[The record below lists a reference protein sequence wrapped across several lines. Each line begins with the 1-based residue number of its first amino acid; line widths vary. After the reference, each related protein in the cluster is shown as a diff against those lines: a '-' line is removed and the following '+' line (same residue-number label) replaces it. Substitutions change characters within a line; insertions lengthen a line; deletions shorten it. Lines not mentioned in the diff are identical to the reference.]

1 MKFTKK
7 IAFASASL
15 ALTMATP
22 AALLTQNAA
31 FAKTTTVKQATKV
44 KVTKKT
50 TPFYHKDGSKF
61 TKKKPYVYGSWKS
74 TVAYKNTS
82 YNVVKTVTIK
92 GAKYYYIGNDAYLK
106 ASDVKVTATKT
117 VKSSSTSSAKKASTS
132 SSKTTSK
139 KTSSTSSSSKS
150 SSKKTS
156 STSSS
161 TSSAKKAST
170 SSSKTTS
177 KKTSSTSSSSKSS
190 SKKTSSTSSSSS
202 SKKTVTQIQVTKKT
216 TPFYH
221 KDGSKFTK
229 KSPYVYQGWK
239 STVAYKGTKYKV
251 SKTITIKGSKYYY
264 IGNSAYLKASAVKV
278 IASK

>member
-15 ALTMATP
+15 ALTLATP

-61 TKKKPYVYGSWKS
+61 TKKKPYVYGDWKS

-106 ASDVKVTATKT
+106 ASAVKVTATKT
-117 VKSSSTSSAKKASTS
+117 VKSSSSSKKASTTS
-132 SSKTTSK
+132 KKTTSK
-139 KTSSTSSSSKS
+139 KTSS
-150 SSKKTS
+150 
-156 STSSS
+156 
-161 TSSAKKAST
+161 
-170 SSSKTTS
+170 SSSKTSS
-177 KKTSSTSSSSKSS
+177 KKSSSTSSSSS
-190 SKKTSSTSSSSS
+190 SKKTS

-251 SKTITIKGSKYYY
+251 SKTITIKGKKYYY
-264 IGNSAYLKASAVKV
+264 VGNSAYLKASAVKV

>member
-15 ALTMATP
+15 ALTLATP

-61 TKKKPYVYGSWKS
+61 TKKKPYVYGDWKS

-82 YNVVKTVTIK
+82 YNVVKAVTIK

-117 VKSSSTSSAKKASTS
+117 VKSSSTSSSKKASTS

-139 KTSSTSSSSKS
+139 NTSSS
-150 SSKKTS
+150 
-156 STSSS
+156 
-161 TSSAKKAST
+161 A
-170 SSSKTTS
+170 SKT
-177 KKTSSTSSSSKSS
+177 S

-202 SKKTVTQIQVTKKT
+202 SEKTSSKKTVTEIQVTKKT

-229 KSPYVYQGWK
+229 NSPYVYQGWK

-264 IGNSAYLKASAVKV
+264 VGNSAYLKASAVKV

>member
-15 ALTMATP
+15 ALILATP
-22 AALLTQNAA
+22 AALLTQNVA

-61 TKKKPYVYGSWKS
+61 TKKKPYVYGGWKS

-161 TSSAKKAST
+161 TSSS
-170 SSSKTTS
+170 
-177 KKTSSTSSSSKSS
+177 SS
-190 SKKTSSTSSSSS
+190 SKKTSSKKTS

-229 KSPYVYQGWK
+229 KSPYFYQGWK

>member
-15 ALTMATP
+15 ALTLATP

-31 FAKTTTVKQATKV
+31 FAKTTTVKQATKI

-61 TKKKPYVYGSWKS
+61 TKKKPYVYGDWKS

-106 ASDVKVTATKT
+106 ASAVKVTATKA
-117 VKSSSTSSAKKASTS
+117 VKSSSSSKKAS
-132 SSKTTSK
+132 TTSK
-139 KTSSTSSSSKS
+139 KTSS
-150 SSKKTS
+150 
-156 STSSS
+156 
-161 TSSAKKAST
+161 
-170 SSSKTTS
+170 SSSKTSS
-177 KKTSSTSSSSKSS
+177 KKSSSTSSSSS
-190 SKKTSSTSSSSS
+190 SKKTS

-251 SKTITIKGSKYYY
+251 SKTITIKNKKYYY
-264 IGNSAYLKASAVKV
+264 VGNSAYLKASAVKV

>member
-15 ALTMATP
+15 ALTLATP

-61 TKKKPYVYGSWKS
+61 TKKKPYAYGDWKS

-106 ASDVKVTATKT
+106 ASAVKVTATKT
-117 VKSSSTSSAKKASTS
+117 VKSSSSSKKASTT

-139 KTSSTSSSSKS
+139 KTSS
-150 SSKKTS
+150 
-156 STSSS
+156 
-161 TSSAKKAST
+161 
-170 SSSKTTS
+170 SSSKTSS
-177 KKTSSTSSSSKSS
+177 KKSSSTSSSSS
-190 SKKTSSTSSSSS
+190 SKKTS

-251 SKTITIKGSKYYY
+251 SKTITIKNKKYYY
-264 IGNSAYLKASAVKV
+264 VGNSAYLKASAVKV

>member
-15 ALTMATP
+15 ALTLATP

-44 KVTKKT
+44 KVTKNT
-50 TPFYHKDGSKF
+50 TPFYHKDGSMF
-61 TKKKPYVYGSWKS
+61 TKKKPYVYGDWKS

-117 VKSSSTSSAKKASTS
+117 VKSSSTSSST
-132 SSKTTSK
+132 
-139 KTSSTSSSSKS
+139 
-150 SSKKTS
+150 
-156 STSSS
+156 
-161 TSSAKKAST
+161 
-170 SSSKTTS
+170 
-177 KKTSSTSSSSKSS
+177 S

-202 SKKTVTQIQVTKKT
+202 SEKTSSKKTVTEIQVTKKT

-251 SKTITIKGSKYYY
+251 SKTITIKNKKYYY
-264 IGNSAYLKASAVKV
+264 VGNSAYLKASAVKV

>member
-15 ALTMATP
+15 ALTLATP

-82 YNVVKTVTIK
+82 YKVVKTVTIK

-106 ASDVKVTATKT
+106 ASAVKVTATKT
-117 VKSSSTSSAKKASTS
+117 VKSSSSSKKASTS
-132 SSKTTSK
+132 SSKTSSK

-150 SSKKTS
+150 SS
-156 STSSS
+156 TSSS
-161 TSSAKKAST
+161 
-170 SSSKTTS
+170 
-177 KKTSSTSSSSKSS
+177 SS
-190 SKKTSSTSSSSS
+190 SKKTS

-251 SKTITIKGSKYYY
+251 SKTVTIKNKKYYY

>member
-139 KTSSTSSSSKS
+139 KTSSTSSSS
-150 SSKKTS
+150 SSKKT
-156 STSSS
+156 
-161 TSSAKKAST
+161 
-170 SSSKTTS
+170 
-177 KKTSSTSSSSKSS
+177 
-190 SKKTSSTSSSSS
+190 S

-264 IGNSAYLKASAVKV
+264 IGNSAYLKAGAVKV

>member
-15 ALTMATP
+15 ALTLATP
-22 AALLTQNAA
+22 AALLTQNAV

-61 TKKKPYVYGSWKS
+61 TKKKPYVYGDWKS

-139 KTSSTSSSSKS
+139 KTSSTSSSTSSSS
-150 SSKKTS
+150 SSKKT
-156 STSSS
+156 
-161 TSSAKKAST
+161 
-170 SSSKTTS
+170 
-177 KKTSSTSSSSKSS
+177 
-190 SKKTSSTSSSSS
+190 S

>member
-15 ALTMATP
+15 ALTLATP

-92 GAKYYYIGNDAYLK
+92 GAKYYYIGSDAYLK

-132 SSKTTSK
+132 SS
-139 KTSSTSSSSKS
+139 
-150 SSKKTS
+150 
-156 STSSS
+156 
-161 TSSAKKAST
+161 
-170 SSSKTTS
+170 
-177 KKTSSTSSSSKSS
+177 SS

-202 SKKTVTQIQVTKKT
+202 SKKTSSEKTVTEIQVTKKT

-251 SKTITIKGSKYYY
+251 SKTITIKNKKYYY
-264 IGNSAYLKASAVKV
+264 VGNSAYLKASAVKV
-278 IASK
+278 IAAK

>member
-15 ALTMATP
+15 ALTLATP

-82 YNVVKTVTIK
+82 YKVVKTVTIK

-117 VKSSSTSSAKKASTS
+117 VKSSSSSKKASTS
-132 SSKTTSK
+132 SKKTSSSKTSSK

-150 SSKKTS
+150 SS
-156 STSSS
+156 
-161 TSSAKKAST
+161 
-170 SSSKTTS
+170 
-177 KKTSSTSSSSKSS
+177 
-190 SKKTSSTSSSSS
+190 TSSSSS
-202 SKKTVTQIQVTKKT
+202 SKKTSSKKTVSQIQVTKKT

-251 SKTITIKGSKYYY
+251 SKTITIKNKKYYY

>member
-15 ALTMATP
+15 ALTLATP

-61 TKKKPYVYGSWKS
+61 TKKKPYVYGGWKS

-139 KTSSTSSSSKS
+139 KTSSTSSSTSSSS
-150 SSKKTS
+150 SSKKT
-156 STSSS
+156 
-161 TSSAKKAST
+161 
-170 SSSKTTS
+170 
-177 KKTSSTSSSSKSS
+177 
-190 SKKTSSTSSSSS
+190 S

>member
-15 ALTMATP
+15 ALTLATP
-22 AALLTQNAA
+22 AALLTQNVA

-61 TKKKPYVYGSWKS
+61 TKKKPYVYGGWKS

-132 SSKTTSK
+132 SSKSSSK

-156 STSSS
+156 STS
-161 TSSAKKAST
+161 
-170 SSSKTTS
+170 
-177 KKTSSTSSSSKSS
+177 
-190 SKKTSSTSSSSS
+190 SSTSSSSS

-239 STVAYKGTKYKV
+239 STVAYKGIKYKV

>member
-139 KTSSTSSSSKS
+139 KTSSTSSSTSSSS
-150 SSKKTS
+150 SSKKT
-156 STSSS
+156 
-161 TSSAKKAST
+161 
-170 SSSKTTS
+170 
-177 KKTSSTSSSSKSS
+177 
-190 SKKTSSTSSSSS
+190 S

-251 SKTITIKGSKYYY
+251 SRTITIKGSKYYY

-278 IASK
+278 IAYK

>member
-15 ALTMATP
+15 ALTLATP
-22 AALLTQNAA
+22 AALLTQNVA

-61 TKKKPYVYGSWKS
+61 TKKKPYVYGGWKS

-132 SSKTTSK
+132 SSK
-139 KTSSTSSSSKS
+139 S

-156 STSSS
+156 STS
-161 TSSAKKAST
+161 
-170 SSSKTTS
+170 
-177 KKTSSTSSSSKSS
+177 
-190 SKKTSSTSSSSS
+190 SSTSSSSS

>member
-44 KVTKKT
+44 KVTNKT

-117 VKSSSTSSAKKASTS
+117 VKSSSTSS
-132 SSKTTSK
+132 
-139 KTSSTSSSSKS
+139 SSKS

-161 TSSAKKAST
+161 TSSS
-170 SSSKTTS
+170 
-177 KKTSSTSSSSKSS
+177 SS
-190 SKKTSSTSSSSS
+190 SKKTS

-229 KSPYVYQGWK
+229 KSQYVYQGWK

>member
-15 ALTMATP
+15 ALTLATP

-82 YNVVKTVTIK
+82 YKVVKTVTIK

-117 VKSSSTSSAKKASTS
+117 VKSSSSSKKASTS
-132 SSKTTSK
+132 SSKTSSK

-150 SSKKTS
+150 SS
-156 STSSS
+156 TSSS
-161 TSSAKKAST
+161 
-170 SSSKTTS
+170 
-177 KKTSSTSSSSKSS
+177 SS
-190 SKKTSSTSSSSS
+190 SKKTS

-221 KDGSKFTK
+221 KNGSKFTK

-251 SKTITIKGSKYYY
+251 SKTITIKNKKYYY

>member
-15 ALTMATP
+15 ALTLATP
-22 AALLTQNAA
+22 AALLTQNVA

-161 TSSAKKAST
+161 TSSS
-170 SSSKTTS
+170 
-177 KKTSSTSSSSKSS
+177 SS
-190 SKKTSSTSSSSS
+190 SKKTSSKKTS

>member
-15 ALTMATP
+15 ALTLATP
-22 AALLTQNAA
+22 AALLTQNVA

-61 TKKKPYVYGSWKS
+61 TKKKPYVYGGWKS

-132 SSKTTSK
+132 SSKSSSK

-156 STSSS
+156 STS
-161 TSSAKKAST
+161 
-170 SSSKTTS
+170 
-177 KKTSSTSSSSKSS
+177 
-190 SKKTSSTSSSSS
+190 SSTSSSSS

-239 STVAYKGTKYKV
+239 STVVYKGTKYKV

>member
-15 ALTMATP
+15 ALTLATP

-50 TPFYHKDGSKF
+50 THFYHKDGFKF

-82 YNVVKTVTIK
+82 YKVVKTVTIK

-117 VKSSSTSSAKKASTS
+117 VKSSSSSKKASTS
-132 SSKTTSK
+132 SSKTSSK

-150 SSKKTS
+150 SS
-156 STSSS
+156 TSSS
-161 TSSAKKAST
+161 
-170 SSSKTTS
+170 
-177 KKTSSTSSSSKSS
+177 SS
-190 SKKTSSTSSSSS
+190 SKKTS

-251 SKTITIKGSKYYY
+251 SKTITIKNKKYYY

>member
-22 AALLTQNAA
+22 AALLTQSAA

-139 KTSSTSSSSKS
+139 KTSL
-150 SSKKTS
+150 
-156 STSSS
+156 
-161 TSSAKKAST
+161 
-170 SSSKTTS
+170 
-177 KKTSSTSSSSKSS
+177 TSSSSKSS
-190 SKKTSSTSSSSS
+190 SKKTSSTSSSSSSKKTS

>member
-15 ALTMATP
+15 ALTLATP

-61 TKKKPYVYGSWKS
+61 TKKKPYVYGGWKS

-92 GAKYYYIGNDAYLK
+92 GAKYYYIGKDAYLK
-106 ASDVKVTATKT
+106 ARDVKVTATKT

-139 KTSSTSSSSKS
+139 KTSSTSSSTSSSS
-150 SSKKTS
+150 SSKKT
-156 STSSS
+156 
-161 TSSAKKAST
+161 
-170 SSSKTTS
+170 
-177 KKTSSTSSSSKSS
+177 
-190 SKKTSSTSSSSS
+190 S

>member
-15 ALTMATP
+15 ALTLATP

-161 TSSAKKAST
+161 
-170 SSSKTTS
+170 
-177 KKTSSTSSSSKSS
+177 SS
-190 SKKTSSTSSSSS
+190 SKKTS

-239 STVAYKGTKYKV
+239 STVAYKGIKYKV

>member
-15 ALTMATP
+15 ALTLATP
-22 AALLTQNAA
+22 AALLTQNVA

-61 TKKKPYVYGSWKS
+61 TKKKPYVYGGWKS
-74 TVAYKNTS
+74 IVAYKNTS

-106 ASDVKVTATKT
+106 ASDIKVTATKT

-139 KTSSTSSSSKS
+139 KTSSTSSSSK
-150 SSKKTS
+150 
-156 STSSS
+156 
-161 TSSAKKAST
+161 
-170 SSSKTTS
+170 
-177 KKTSSTSSSSKSS
+177 
-190 SKKTSSTSSSSS
+190 SS

-264 IGNSAYLKASAVKV
+264 IGNSAYLKASAVKPLR
-278 IASK
+278 

>member
-15 ALTMATP
+15 ALTLATP

-61 TKKKPYVYGSWKS
+61 TKKKPYAYGDWKS

-106 ASDVKVTATKT
+106 ASAVKVTATKA
-117 VKSSSTSSAKKASTS
+117 VKSSSSSKKASTT

-139 KTSSTSSSSKS
+139 KTSS
-150 SSKKTS
+150 
-156 STSSS
+156 
-161 TSSAKKAST
+161 
-170 SSSKTTS
+170 SSSKTSS
-177 KKTSSTSSSSKSS
+177 KKSSSTSSSSS
-190 SKKTSSTSSSSS
+190 SKKTS

-251 SKTITIKGSKYYY
+251 SKTITIKNKKYYY
-264 IGNSAYLKASAVKV
+264 VGNSAYLKASAVKV

>member
-15 ALTMATP
+15 ALTLATP

-61 TKKKPYVYGSWKS
+61 TKKKPYVYGDWKS

-106 ASDVKVTATKT
+106 ASAVKVTATKA
-117 VKSSSTSSAKKASTS
+117 VKSSSSSKKASTT

-139 KTSSTSSSSKS
+139 KSSSSSSKTSSKKSSSTSSSS
-150 SSKKTS
+150 SSKKT
-156 STSSS
+156 
-161 TSSAKKAST
+161 
-170 SSSKTTS
+170 
-177 KKTSSTSSSSKSS
+177 
-190 SKKTSSTSSSSS
+190 S

-251 SKTITIKGSKYYY
+251 SKTIPIKNKKYYY
-264 IGNSAYLKASAVKV
+264 VGNSAYLKASAVKV

>member
-15 ALTMATP
+15 ALTLATP
-22 AALLTQNAA
+22 AALLTQNVA

-61 TKKKPYVYGSWKS
+61 TKKKPYVYGGWKS

-161 TSSAKKAST
+161 TSS
-170 SSSKTTS
+170 
-177 KKTSSTSSSSKSS
+177 
-190 SKKTSSTSSSSS
+190 SSS

>member
-15 ALTMATP
+15 ALTLATP

-61 TKKKPYVYGSWKS
+61 TKKKPYVYGGWKS

-106 ASDVKVTATKT
+106 ARDVKVTATKT

-150 SSKKTS
+150 SSKKT
-156 STSSS
+156 
-161 TSSAKKAST
+161 
-170 SSSKTTS
+170 
-177 KKTSSTSSSSKSS
+177 
-190 SKKTSSTSSSSS
+190 
-202 SKKTVTQIQVTKKT
+202 VTQIQVTKKT

-221 KDGSKFTK
+221 KDGSKLTK

>member
-15 ALTMATP
+15 ALTLATP

-61 TKKKPYVYGSWKS
+61 TKKKPYVYGDWKS

-106 ASDVKVTATKT
+106 ASAVKVTATKA
-117 VKSSSTSSAKKASTS
+117 VKSSSSSKKASTT

-139 KTSSTSSSSKS
+139 KTSS
-150 SSKKTS
+150 
-156 STSSS
+156 
-161 TSSAKKAST
+161 
-170 SSSKTTS
+170 SSSKTSS
-177 KKTSSTSSSSKSS
+177 KKSSSTSSSSS
-190 SKKTSSTSSSSS
+190 SKKTS

-251 SKTITIKGSKYYY
+251 SKTITIKNKKYYY
-264 IGNSAYLKASAVKV
+264 VGNSAYLKASAVKV

>member
-117 VKSSSTSSAKKASTS
+117 VKSSS
-132 SSKTTSK
+132 
-139 KTSSTSSSSKS
+139 
-150 SSKKTS
+150 KKTS

-161 TSSAKKAST
+161 TSSS
-170 SSSKTTS
+170 
-177 KKTSSTSSSSKSS
+177 SS
-190 SKKTSSTSSSSS
+190 SKKTS

>member
-139 KTSSTSSSSKS
+139 KTSSTSSSTSSSS
-150 SSKKTS
+150 SSKKT
-156 STSSS
+156 
-161 TSSAKKAST
+161 
-170 SSSKTTS
+170 
-177 KKTSSTSSSSKSS
+177 
-190 SKKTSSTSSSSS
+190 S

-251 SKTITIKGSKYYY
+251 SKTITIKGSEYYY

>member
-31 FAKTTTVKQATKV
+31 FAKTTTVKQSTKV

-156 STSSS
+156 S
-161 TSSAKKAST
+161 
-170 SSSKTTS
+170 
-177 KKTSSTSSSSKSS
+177 
-190 SKKTSSTSSSSS
+190 
-202 SKKTVTQIQVTKKT
+202 KKTVTQIQVTKKT

-251 SKTITIKGSKYYY
+251 SRTITIKGSKYYY

>member
-15 ALTMATP
+15 ALTLATP

-61 TKKKPYVYGSWKS
+61 TKKKPYVYGDWKS

-117 VKSSSTSSAKKASTS
+117 VKSSSTSSSKKASTS

-139 KTSSTSSSSKS
+139 KTSSTSSSS

-156 STSSS
+156 S
-161 TSSAKKAST
+161 
-170 SSSKTTS
+170 
-177 KKTSSTSSSSKSS
+177 
-190 SKKTSSTSSSSS
+190 
-202 SKKTVTQIQVTKKT
+202 KKTVTEIQVTKKT

-264 IGNSAYLKASAVKV
+264 VGNSAYLKASAVKV

>member
-15 ALTMATP
+15 ALTLATP

-61 TKKKPYVYGSWKS
+61 TKKKPYVYGDWKS

-82 YNVVKTVTIK
+82 YNVVKAVTIK

-106 ASDVKVTATKT
+106 ASDVKVTATKA

-132 SSKTTSK
+132 SS
-139 KTSSTSSSSKS
+139 S

-156 STSSS
+156 SSSS
-161 TSSAKKAST
+161 
-170 SSSKTTS
+170 S
-177 KKTSSTSSSSKSS
+177 KKTSSSSS

-202 SKKTVTQIQVTKKT
+202 SKKTSSEKTVTEIQVTKKT

-251 SKTITIKGSKYYY
+251 SKTITIKNKKYYY
-264 IGNSAYLKASAVKV
+264 VGNSAYLKASAVKV
-278 IASK
+278 IAAK

>member
-15 ALTMATP
+15 ALTLATP

-139 KTSSTSSSSKS
+139 KTSSSAS
-150 SSKKTS
+150 KTS
-156 STSSS
+156 
-161 TSSAKKAST
+161 
-170 SSSKTTS
+170 S

-190 SKKTSSTSSSSS
+190 SSSSSSKKTS

-251 SKTITIKGSKYYY
+251 SKTITIKNKKYYY

>member
-15 ALTMATP
+15 ALTLATP

-61 TKKKPYVYGSWKS
+61 TKKKPYVYGDWKS

-92 GAKYYYIGNDAYLK
+92 GEGAKYYYIGNDAYLK
-106 ASDVKVTATKT
+106 ASAVKVTATKA
-117 VKSSSTSSAKKASTS
+117 VKSSSSSKKASTTS
-132 SSKTTSK
+132 KKTTSK
-139 KTSSTSSSSKS
+139 KTSS
-150 SSKKTS
+150 
-156 STSSS
+156 
-161 TSSAKKAST
+161 
-170 SSSKTTS
+170 SSSKTSS
-177 KKTSSTSSSSKSS
+177 KKSSSTSSSSS
-190 SKKTSSTSSSSS
+190 SKKTS

-251 SKTITIKGSKYYY
+251 SKTITIKNKKYYY
-264 IGNSAYLKASAVKV
+264 VGNSAYLKASAVKV